1 MGKIIIGAVA
11 AIVFGIVGYFAIDMV
26 EIRIFLGKVVEQC
39 VKAGGTEES
48 CQQKVAEH
56 YNANLPLIK
65 HDMATKNVFEVK

>member
-1 MGKIIIGAVA
+1 MGKIILGAVA
-11 AIVFGIVGYFAIDMV
+11 ALVVGIVGYFAIDVV

-48 CQQKVAEH
+48 CQKKVSDH
-56 YNANLPLIK
+56 YQSNLPLIK